1 MKRRWWIYS
10 VVAITGLVA
19 GAFVGGHGMAAQDT
33 PSTGLDGTWKL
44 IVLTHGDHEFAVV
57 KLDPNVDKPAGSIV
71 SAQKHLFGALS
82 GVKLDPLKVEGDSV
96 TIGITCPDSVDI
108 FRGKL
113 VKEGPNVGKVLGNLT
128 FRGETN
134 PARLEKVKDTTL
146 AQIKQTPITRAYAS
160 MMRDPDPKSKV
171 KKARDAIDSNSGQPA
186 CHLFYSELLATAEAN
201 GLSVNDVKAIVDR
214 WENEAEP
221 YGVEWSNSV
230 RIKALKA
237 LAGAKPYAE
246 QTLKLAQKAEQ
257 ILAADASKET
267 RSTFAGMVARSARL
281 AGESNVATAA
291 EARRAEFE
299 AQLDEEYHKTVPP
312 FTPGKYE
319 GRKNAKADRVVVMEL
334 FTGAE
339 CAPCVA
345 ADVGFDALFKSYAPS
360 QVIGLQYHLNIP
372 GPDPLTNGD
381 SQGRMEYYAEEVQGT
396 PSTFFNG
403 RSLAGGGGPM
413 KASEQK
419 YKEFRRA
426 IDERLESEQDASI
439 HLSATRRGDQIEIQV
454 QAKVDRKSPLTKA
467 SPAAGGDPLKDKKP
481 LANEPSHSKPRLRLA
496 LTEEAVHYVGGNRLR
511 FHHHVVRAF
520 PGGIEG
526 KDLSAGDGQ
535 MTLIVNLANLK
546 QQLTKY
552 AHDATQRPSPN
563 LLSEIELKHLSVVA
577 FVQDDADKAILH
589 AVSVP
594 TE

>member
-1 MKRRWWIYS
+1 MNGRWWILR
-10 VVAITGLVA
+10 VVAITGLLA
-19 GAFVGGHGMAAQDT
+19 GACVGGHGMAAQDT

-44 IVLTHGDHEFAVV
+44 IVLTLGDHEFAVV
-57 KLDPNVDKPAGSIV
+57 KLDPKAGMPAGSIV
-71 SAQKHLFGALS
+71 SVQKHLFGALS
-82 GVKLDPLKVEGDSV
+82 GVKIDPLKVEGDSV
-96 TIGITCPDSVDI
+96 TLGITCPDSVDI

-113 VKEGPNVGKVLGNLT
+113 VKVGPNVGKIVGNFT
-128 FRGETN
+128 FRGETS

-146 AQIKQTPITRAYAS
+146 ADIKQTPITRAYAS
-160 MMRDPDPKSKV
+160 IMRDPDPKSKV
-171 KKARDAIDSNSGQPA
+171 KKAREAIENNSGQPA
-186 CHLFYSELLATAEAN
+186 CHVFYSKLLGMAEAN
-201 GLSVNDVKAIVDR
+201 GMSATDVEAIVDR
-214 WENEAEP
+214 WEKEAEP

-230 RIKALKA
+230 RIKALQA
-237 LAGAKPYAE
+237 LARAKPYAA
-246 QTLKLAQKAEQ
+246 QTLKLAQKSEQ
-257 ILAADASKET
+257 LLAADASKET
-267 RSTFAGMVARSARL
+267 RSAIAGMVAGSARL
-281 AGESNVATAA
+281 AGESNVASAA

-319 GRKNAKADRVVVMEL
+319 GRKNAKADSVVVMEL

-396 PSTFFNG
+396 PSTFING

-426 IDERLESEQDASI
+426 IDERLEAKQDASI
-439 HLSATRRGDQIEIQV
+439 QLSATRRGDQIEIQV
-454 QAKVDRKSPLTKA
+454 QAKVDRKSPLIKA
-467 SPAAGGDPLKDKKP
+467 IPAAGEEPLKDKKS
-481 LANEPSHSKPRLRLA
+481 AKEPPQSKPRLRLA
-496 LTEEAVHYVGGNRLR
+496 LTEEVVHYVGGNRVR
-511 FHHHVVRAF
+511 FHHHVVRAC
-520 PGGIEG
+520 PGGVEG

-535 MTLIVNLANLK
+535 MTLIVDLADLK
-546 QQLTKY
+546 QQLKKH
-552 AHDATQRPSPN
+552 ARDATQHLSPN

-577 FVQDDADKAILH
+577 FVQDDVDKAILY

-594 TE
+594 AE